1 MIRVTPC
8 PPAAHTD
15 TNPLPDPFS
24 FNNLAMVA
32 ITPGR
37 YSAGRK
43 GSGCSLQQLRCV
55 IVDRKACIKYTTIVT
70 KIALPYI
77 HNIYPI

>member
-1 MIRVTPC
+1 MMRVTPW

-32 ITPGR
+32 ITRAGILPGER
-37 YSAGRK
+37 DPVVACNSYSA
-43 GSGCSLQQLRCV
+43 
-55 IVDRKACIKYTTIVT
+55 
-70 KIALPYI
+70 
-77 HNIYPI
+77 